1 MVIVQEKQ
9 DTVRTTKTVR
19 LSTDMHMSSELT
31 GKMESSHSI
40 HGRHGSLAG
49 FFDSPRVLS
58 RLKSTHQSQ
67 NLINDNTN
75 IIQKSLLCLVV
86 EGYRLLRII
95 KKKLDKEGLKE
106 KCNNGYGDGSES
118 TRNKI

>member
-9 DTVRTTKTVR
+9 DTVRTTQTVR
-19 LSTDMHMSSELT
+19 LSTDMQKCYKLV
-31 GKMESSHSI
+31 GNKMELSHSI

-95 KKKLDKEGLKE
+95 KKP
-106 KCNNGYGDGSES
+106 
-118 TRNKI
+118 R